1 MVTILSLSALYF
13 VGQFILYRMTI
24 KMAVHVPL
32 FIVTSKNILLVHE
45 SYALTRHKLNSVQI
59 FAMIL

>member
-1 MVTILSLSALYF
+1 
-13 VGQFILYRMTI
+13 
-24 KMAVHVPL
+24 MAVHVPL

-45 SYALTRHKLNSVQI
+45 SYGLTRHKLNSVQI